1 MIEQRGLSAR
11 ETILLVHHQAD
22 KLAKLRAILA
32 GYGYIVLAVDS
43 EEEAIELCRLK
54 IRVHLVI
61 SEFAL
66 QGMRGVALVNAL
78 QNLGHDIHFLWWPD
92 YDPRLL
98 RVMSGP
104 HSGIPV
110 LPPLNES
117 DAVLQTV
124 KHAIEHA
131 RY

>member
-1 MIEQRGLSAR
+1 MTENRGLSAR
-11 ETILLVHHQAD
+11 ETILLVHQQVD
-22 KLAKLRAILA
+22 KVSKLRAILA

-43 EEEAIELCRLK
+43 EQEAIELCRLK

-66 QGMRGVALVNAL
+66 QGMRGVDLVTSL
-78 QNLGHDIHFLWWPD
+78 QSLGQDIRFLWWPD

-104 HSGIPV
+104 HSGIPL
-110 LPPLNES
+110 LPPLSES
-117 DAVLQTV
+117 EAVLQTV

>member
-1 MIEQRGLSAR
+1 MTEQRGLSAR

-22 KLAKLRAILA
+22 KVSKLRAILA

-66 QGMRGVALVNAL
+66 QGMRGVDLVNSL
-78 QNLGHDIHFLWWPD
+78 QSLGHDIRFLWWPD

-110 LPPLNES
+110 LPPLNEW

-131 RY
+131 QY